1 MEGVFMDNRK
11 IIEKINHLKKEKNA
25 YIIAHIYQCPEIQD
39 IADMVGDSLALSQH
53 VRTVDQPLIVFCG
66 VSFMAETAKIISPE
80 KKILLPEINAGCP
93 MADMADAEGVRK
105 LKAQYPDAA
114 VVCYVNSTAEVKA
127 EADVCCTSSNA
138 VKIVSSLKEKQ
149 IIFVPDQNL
158 GNFVG
163 EQLPDKEMILWE
175 GFCPTHHQLTAAN
188 LSVVKDRYPNAKVLV
203 HPECQKEIIDLAD
216 FAGSTAQII
225 RYAADS
231 DANEFIIGTEMG
243 VLHRLQNDSPNK
255 KFYLLS
261 SRLLCS
267 NMKKITLDSVLHAL
281 ESEVYDITLDEDL
294 RLGALA
300 SLERMLTLS

>member
-1 MEGVFMDNRK
+1 MNNTKV
-11 IIEKINHLKKEKNA
+11 IEKINTLKKEKNA
-25 YIIAHIYQCPEIQD
+25 YIIAHIYQIPEIQD

-53 VRTVDQPLIVFCG
+53 IRTVDNPLIVFCG

-80 KKILLPEINAGCP
+80 KTILLPEKDAGCP
-93 MADMADAEGVRK
+93 MADMADAEGVRA
-105 LKAQYPDAA
+105 LKIKYPEAA
-114 VVCYVNSTAEVKA
+114 VVCYVNSSAAVKA

-163 EQLPDKEMILWE
+163 EQLPEKEMILWK
-175 GFCPTHHQLTAAN
+175 GFCPTHHQLKADN
-188 LSVVKDRYPNAKVLV
+188 LVAIKERYPNAKVLV
-203 HPECQKEIIDLAD
+203 HPECQKEIVDLAD
-216 FAGSTAQII
+216 FAGSTAQIVN
-225 RYAADS
+225 YAAKS
-231 DANEFIIGTEMG
+231 TANEFIIGTEMG
-243 VLHRLQNDSPNK
+243 VLNRLKNDSPDK

-267 NMKKITLDSVLHAL
+267 NMKKITLDSVLHSL
-281 ESEVYDITLDEDL
+281 ESETYKMELDEDL
-294 RLGALA
+294 RLGALD